1 MTKPTLYLDMDGV
14 LADFNL
20 AAERVLRAT
29 EEDHQAA
36 AQRGRWPREQWELL
50 KQQPRF
56 YRHLPKTG
64 MADQLVALARR
75 FRDDRN
81 WNIGILTAIPK
92 DNDVPESF
100 QDKMEWVQ
108 EYYPDLRVYFGPYSR
123 DKAQH
128 CRTPQDI
135 LVDDRRDNCEGWQQ
149 AGGRA
154 VAVSRGNHDAVLVEL
169 ESILSSTGKYSA
181 DV

>member
-20 AAERVLRAT
+20 AAERVLQAT
-29 EEDHQAA
+29 PEDHEAA

-64 MADQLVALARR
+64 MADQLVDLARE
-75 FRDDRN
+75 FRDQLGWR
-81 WNIGILTAIPK
+81 IGILTAIPK

-100 QDKMEWVQ
+100 QDKIEWVQ
-108 EYYPDLRVYFGPYSR
+108 EYYPDLPVYFGPYSR
-123 DKAQH
+123 DKAHH
-128 CRTPQDI
+128 CRTSQDI
-135 LVDDRRDNCEGWQQ
+135 LVDDRRDNCEQWQA
-149 AGGRA
+149 AGGVTVPVTRT
-154 VAVSRGNHDAVLVEL
+154 NHSEVLAQL
-169 ESILSSTGKYSA
+169 QAILKSLGKYSDA
-181 DV
+181 A